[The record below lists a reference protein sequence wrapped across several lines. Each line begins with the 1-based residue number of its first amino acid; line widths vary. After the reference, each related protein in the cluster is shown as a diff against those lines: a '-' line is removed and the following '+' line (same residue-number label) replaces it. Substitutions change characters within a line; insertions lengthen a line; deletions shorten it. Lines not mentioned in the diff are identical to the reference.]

1 MTKFLS
7 AEDVETAAKQ
17 RGLTIPMLCS
27 EAGVSHPTFYR
38 WKAGAHT
45 PTLKTYQKIIAALRG
60 RRRRGVTVVR
70 PEGEAVR

>member
-7 AEDVETAAKQ
+7 ADDVEAAAKR

-45 PTLKTYQKIIAALRG
+45 PTLKTYQKIIAALRA
-60 RRRRGVTVVR
+60 RRRRGAPIVR
-70 PEGEAVR
+70 GQEASQ